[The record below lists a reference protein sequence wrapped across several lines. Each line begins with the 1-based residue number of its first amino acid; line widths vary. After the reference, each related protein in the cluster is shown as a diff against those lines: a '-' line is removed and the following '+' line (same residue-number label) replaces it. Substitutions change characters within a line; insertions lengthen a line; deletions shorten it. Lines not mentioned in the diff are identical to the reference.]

1 MILVASIWLAILLFK
16 CIFTLQIFKRP
27 SASSPHSFSQVS
39 VLQPILSGDPML
51 EATLE
56 ANLQTLIGAHFFWLI
71 DDEDQQ
77 AARTVTNLQQRYP
90 QSEIHIHSF
99 AAAPEG
105 VNPKVFKLEQARQLV
120 ESEICLILD
129 DDATLTAEALQRL
142 LADLTDNSLVTA
154 LPYYSRGENVSSEL
168 LAQFVNDNA
177 ALTYLPLLPF
187 SAPLT
192 INGMCYAL
200 YRSTLEQN
208 GGFKPIFHY
217 LTDDLALATYL
228 TSRNVRLVQS
238 TATVKV
244 QTSVKD
250 IPHYISQMHRWF
262 LFATLLMREKSRKM
276 NMAIFILQGVHPI
289 LLWAMIIMAITGGG
303 INIAILA
310 VCLVIR
316 HKLLRLIQHKVAIDI
331 PARRLISL
339 ISELLQPLHF
349 LHALLNR
356 TIRWRTRRYRI
367 HSNRHFTSL

>member
-1 MILVASIWLAILLFK
+1 MILLALFWLAILLFK
-16 CIFTLQIFKRP
+16 FVYALNIFKQR
-27 SASSPHSFSQVS
+27 SVNNELKFSQVS

-51 EATLE
+51 ESTLE
-56 ANLQTLIGAHFFWLI
+56 ANLQTLEGAHFFWLI

-77 AARTVTNLQQRYP
+77 AADTTASLRQRYP
-90 QSEIHIHSF
+90 QCTIRIDSF
-99 AAAPEG
+99 SPAPEG
-105 VNPKVFKLEQARQLV
+105 VNPKVFKLEQARKFV
-120 ESEICLILD
+120 ETDICLILD
-129 DDATLTAEALQRL
+129 DDATLTAEALQQL
-142 LADLTDNSLVTA
+142 LTDLIDNSLVTA
-154 LPYYSRGENVSSEL
+154 LPYYSAGNNTSSEL

-200 YRSTLEQN
+200 HRSTLEQN
-208 GGFKPIFHY
+208 DGFKPIFHH

-228 TSRNVRLVQS
+228 TNRNVRLIQS
-238 TATVKV
+238 IATVKV

-262 LFATLLMREKSRKM
+262 LFATLLMREKSSKM
-276 NMAIFILQGVHPI
+276 NLAIFILQGIHPI
-289 LLWAMIIMAITGGG
+289 LLWAMLIMALTGGE

-316 HKLLRLIQHKVAIDI
+316 HKLLRRIQREVSVDI
-331 PARRLISL
+331 PARRWMSL
-339 ISELLQPLHF
+339 VSELLQPFHF